1 MRDASVDSLRSI
13 NEMIRA
19 ANLGRVATPKDMTFE
34 FLKDA
39 LAAECMDGS
48 PSLRSLLEGPDA
60 DELALRLRQLPD
72 LWRTTILQML
82 EQAEQVQKGVEEMT
96 DEETTRL
103 AKVYARA

>member
-1 MRDASVDSLRSI
+1 
-13 NEMIRA
+13 MIRA
-19 ANLGRVATPKDMTFE
+19 ANLGRVATPKDMTLD

-39 LAAECMDGS
+39 LEAECVDGG
-48 PSLRSLLEGPDA
+48 PSLRSLLGGPDA

-103 AKVYARA
+103 AKVYTRA